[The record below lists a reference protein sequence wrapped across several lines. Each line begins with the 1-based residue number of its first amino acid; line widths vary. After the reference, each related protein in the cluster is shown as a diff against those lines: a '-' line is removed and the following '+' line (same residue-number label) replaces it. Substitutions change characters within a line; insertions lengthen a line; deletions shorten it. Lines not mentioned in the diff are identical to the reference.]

1 MFVNNLENNAEKKTT
16 LYLRFEKYHNLHFF
30 NRRKSWD
37 WLCINKTFIAP
48 AVLMNR
54 SNTIT
59 NYELGNFDLYM
70 VKNLSTRQQS
80 VGLSSPTKCWNQ
92 RNTNSF
98 LILLRFSAM
107 QFSII
112 RLGIV
117 NVETKGLKWLEE
129 KIWFFKNISVYLACH
144 FEFWFKVLMSV
155 FLKSVSTS
163 RLKGLHKNS
172 KMRILIVIIL
182 RSRRYLSLPRVRWT

>member
-1 MFVNNLENNAEKKTT
+1 M
-16 LYLRFEKYHNLHFF
+16 
-30 NRRKSWD
+30 
-37 WLCINKTFIAP
+37 CINKTFIAP

-54 SNTIT
+54 SNIIT
-59 NYELGNFDLYM
+59 NYELGTFDLYM

-117 NVETKGLKWLEE
+117 NVETKKGLNGLRKRFDFSRIYLYILPVILSFGLK
-129 KIWFFKNISVYLACH
+129 S
-144 FEFWFKVLMSV
+144 
-155 FLKSVSTS
+155 
-163 RLKGLHKNS
+163 
-172 KMRILIVIIL
+172 
-182 RSRRYLSLPRVRWT
+182 

>member
-1 MFVNNLENNAEKKTT
+1 
-16 LYLRFEKYHNLHFF
+16 
-30 NRRKSWD
+30 
-37 WLCINKTFIAP
+37 
-48 AVLMNR
+48 MNR
-54 SNTIT
+54 SNIIT

-92 RNTNSF
+92 WNTNSF

-129 KIWFFKNISVYLACH
+129 KI
-144 FEFWFKVLMSV
+144 
-155 FLKSVSTS
+155 
-163 RLKGLHKNS
+163 
-172 KMRILIVIIL
+172 
-182 RSRRYLSLPRVRWT
+182 

>member
-1 MFVNNLENNAEKKTT
+1 M
-16 LYLRFEKYHNLHFF
+16 
-30 NRRKSWD
+30 
-37 WLCINKTFIAP
+37 CINKTFIAP

-54 SNTIT
+54 SNIIT

-144 FEFWFKVLMSV
+144 YEFWFKVLMSV

>member
-1 MFVNNLENNAEKKTT
+1 
-16 LYLRFEKYHNLHFF
+16 
-30 NRRKSWD
+30 
-37 WLCINKTFIAP
+37 
-48 AVLMNR
+48 MNR
-54 SNTIT
+54 SNIIT

-117 NVETKGLKWLEE
+117 NVETKKGLNGLRKRFDFSRIYLYILPVILSFGLK
-129 KIWFFKNISVYLACH
+129 S
-144 FEFWFKVLMSV
+144 
-155 FLKSVSTS
+155 
-163 RLKGLHKNS
+163 
-172 KMRILIVIIL
+172 
-182 RSRRYLSLPRVRWT
+182 